1 VKSTLSEVE
10 AAEADD
16 ESVPADEQDDASGA
30 GRVAVLSKKVKLSVE
45 IDEGTFESAI
55 NDAFHK
61 IAREIRLPGFRPG
74 KAPRKV
80 IESRIGSGYARA
92 QALEDAVPEYYAQA
106 VREHEVDV
114 ISAPEIDVTSGTED
128 GPVVFDAIVEVRPEI
143 SIGGYDQLEVEIPN
157 PVPSDEDV
165 NEQIDTVRGQHADL
179 EEVERA
185 AAVGDN
191 VNIDINGEVD
201 GEPLPGLAADDYL
214 YEVGSGGIVP
224 EVDERLTGAGAG
236 DEFEFVA
243 PHPVQEDV
251 EIAFSITVN
260 SVQERVLPDL
270 TDEWV
275 EENTEFETVDE
286 MREDTKSRMQMMRT
300 FQANSALREKAA
312 EGLAE
317 LVIDDVPDALVN
329 GEMSEQLQQ
338 LAMQLQGQG
347 MNMEQW
353 LSMTGQDPASFTGEL
368 KVGAERSAKV
378 DLALRALAR
387 QEELEVSDE
396 DLDEEIERIATQLE
410 EAASEIRH
418 RLEHGDGY
426 APIRS
431 DLLKRQAMEWLI
443 EQVNLVDEDG
453 QAIDRSD
460 LEPPELPTTNTEPE
474 SSDEDDGS
482 PDPKA
487 EAAED

>member
-1 VKSTLSEVE
+1 V
-10 AAEADD
+10 
-16 ESVPADEQDDASGA
+16 
-30 GRVAVLSKKVKLSVE
+30 
-45 IDEGTFESAI
+45 
-55 NDAFHK
+55 
-61 IAREIRLPGFRPG
+61 
-74 KAPRKV
+74 
-80 IESRIGSGYARA
+80 
-92 QALEDAVPEYYAQA
+92 
-106 VREHEVDV
+106 
-114 ISAPEIDVTSGTED
+114 
-128 GPVVFDAIVEVRPEI
+128 
-143 SIGGYDQLEVEIPN
+143 
-157 PVPSDEDV
+157 
-165 NEQIDTVRGQHADL
+165 
-179 EEVERA
+179 
-185 AAVGDN
+185 
-191 VNIDINGEVD
+191 
-201 GEPLPGLAADDYL
+201 
-214 YEVGSGGIVP
+214 
-224 EVDERLTGAGAG
+224 
-236 DEFEFVA
+236 
-243 PHPVQEDV
+243 
-251 EIAFSITVN
+251 
-260 SVQERVLPDL
+260 
-270 TDEWV
+270 
-275 EENTEFETVDE
+275 
-286 MREDTKSRMQMMRT
+286 
-300 FQANSALREKAA
+300 
-312 EGLAE
+312 GLAE
-317 LVIDDVPDALVN
+317 LVIDEVPDAMVN

-460 LEPPELPTTNTEPE
+460 LEPPELPTTSTEPE

>member
-1 VKSTLSEVE
+1 MKSTLSEVE

-16 ESVPADEQDDASGA
+16 ESVPADEQDDASEA
-30 GRVAVLSKKVKLSVE
+30 GRVAVLSNKVKLSVE
-45 IDEGTFESAI
+45 VDEDTFESAI
-55 NDAFHK
+55 NDAFRK

-128 GPVVFDAIVEVRPEI
+128 GPIVFDAIVEVRPEI

-157 PVPSDEDV
+157 PVPSDEEV
-165 NEQIDTVRGQHADL
+165 NEQIDTVRGEHVDL

-201 GEPLPGLAADDYL
+201 GEPLPGLAADDYQ

-236 DEFEFVA
+236 DELEFAA

-251 EIAFSITVN
+251 EITFSIKVN

-410 EAASEIRH
+410 EDASEIRD

-460 LEPPELPTTNTEPE
+460 LEPPELPTTGTEPE